1 MAPERSLM
9 IVKAVW
15 LSMQTMATFMQVRWE
30 LMLRN
35 PTKPS
40 TARPKRLENQK
51 RGAEKAETSDR
62 SLISWSPEI
71 GFSATLEARRLLL
84 LLSCIL
90 ELIESTFPSV
100 VVVSNDL
107 RLRPHEINLLPPID
121 RNDRNLVNM
130 VLF

>member
-1 MAPERSLM
+1 
-9 IVKAVW
+9 
-15 LSMQTMATFMQVRWE
+15 
-30 LMLRN
+30 MLRN

-71 GFSATLEARRLLL
+71 GFSVTLEARGL

-90 ELIESTFPSV
+90 ELIESTFPPV

-121 RNDRNLVNM
+121 RNDRNLVNR

>member
-15 LSMQTMATFMQVRWE
+15 LSMQTMATFIQVRWE

-71 GFSATLEARRLLL
+71 GFSVTLEVRGS

-121 RNDRNLVNM
+121 RNDRNLVNR